1 MTEIFLSE
9 FKCRIVLVQKRLMQD
24 IDEYFKDFP
33 ILDLFDSP
41 EQWSRLFFDSVTLD
55 SNDMMLSDLLSFSN
69 AQVAMQL

>member
-1 MTEIFLSE
+1 MSE

-41 EQWSRLFFDSVTLD
+41 EQSSRLFFDSVTLD